1 MADSTTSGSGTG
13 PSSATTNP
21 PSPGQ
26 TVISAALLERPP
38 ENPEEVRYTGIDL
51 WLHRITM
58 LLFVFVC
65 AVVGVLL
72 ILLPWRPEWT
82 DNYLL
87 LSSPGLRAIVA
98 SGFVRGICTGLGVL
112 DLWVGF
118 WEAVHYH
125 EMRPLASD
133 DKSKT

>member
-1 MADSTTSGSGTG
+1 MADAKTPGSETSSGS
-13 PSSATTNP
+13 PATNTS
-21 PSPGQ
+21 SPGQ
-26 TVISAALLERPP
+26 AVTSVALLEKPP
-38 ENPEEVRYTGIDL
+38 ESLEEVRYTGFDL

-87 LSSPGLRAIVA
+87 LSSPGLRAFVA
-98 SGFVRGICTGLGVL
+98 SGFVRGICSGLGVL

-125 EMRPLASD
+125 EIKRP
-133 DKSKT
+133 